1 MAGYFSPT
9 QQKNELAEKEMMSK
23 LENTK
28 EKIEN
33 YTLWYSEKINCFKKE
48 IEDLDF
54 RASFGYEIIKRN
66 VITTDGKKLDDFSFF
81 DIAPICGVA
90 FDNYSN
96 RLIYYFTNPGIYENY
111 TQTKNANVVEYRVL
125 PYHEIKKAVCNVDS
139 STISET
145 TASKSGV
152 ITRSIIGGLIA
163 GETGAIIGGLSG
175 GETSQTS
182 MSTTHNSCEIII
194 YTNNEECPVIRL
206 FVEKLSNSQPDSKT
220 SREMVVDLTEGV
232 LGNQRK
238 VNYFNVVINQ
248 KKEYGASSG
257 MYIPSKMGEVYEL
270 VCKRNIY
277 VEDVEKYHNEI
288 RALDKPFDVELQK
301 KYFKR
306 IRNSVNI
313 YETKKNFQEMVQKIE
328 ANVLSEN
335 GVANQMVNLTLIEQL
350 ERLVKIK
357 LDGFI
362 TEEEFILFKKKLL
375 EC

>member
-9 QQKNELAEKEMMSK
+9 QQKNELAEKEIMCK
-23 LENTK
+23 LENAK

-48 IEDLDF
+48 IEDLGF
-54 RASFGYEIIKRN
+54 RGSFGYEIIKRN
-66 VITTDGKKLDDFSFF
+66 DTTTDGKKFDDFSFF

-90 FDNYSN
+90 FDNHSR

-111 TQTKNANVVEYRVL
+111 ANNKNVNVVEYRVL
-125 PYHEIKKAVCNVDS
+125 SYHEIKKAVCNVDS

-206 FVEKLSNSQPDSKT
+206 FVEKLSNSQPDSKN

-232 LGNQRK
+232 LGNKRK
-238 VNYFNVVINQ
+238 ANYFNVATNQ
-248 KKEYGASSG
+248 RKEYGASSG

-277 VEDVEKYHNEI
+277 AEDMEEYQNEI
-288 RALDKPFDVELQK
+288 RTLNKSFDAELQK

-306 IRNSVNI
+306 IRDSVNI
-313 YETKKNFQEMVQKIE
+313 YETKKNFQEMVEKIE
-328 ANVLSEN
+328 ANVLTVN
-335 GVANQMVNLTLIEQL
+335 GDANQMVTLTLIEQL

-362 TEEEFILFKKKLL
+362 TEEEFVLFKKKLL